1 MATKLKATASR
12 KVTEP
17 ILTDI
22 EFRTDEVSVSDHFAD
37 NNFKMLVSVEVSRWV
52 VHGVTL
58 TSR

>member
-1 MATKLKATASR
+1 MATELKATANR

-37 NNFKMLVSVEVSRWV
+37 NNFKMLVSVEVSR
-52 VHGVTL
+52 
-58 TSR
+58 